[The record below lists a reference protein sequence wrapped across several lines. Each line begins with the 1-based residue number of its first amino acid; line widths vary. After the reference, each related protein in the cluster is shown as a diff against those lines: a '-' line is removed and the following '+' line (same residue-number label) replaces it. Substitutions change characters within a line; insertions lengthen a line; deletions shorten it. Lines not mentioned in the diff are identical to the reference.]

1 MSDISIEE
9 FETAKTEFTN
19 MLPQINE
26 KKDQLKALKKV
37 HNVNK
42 KIIYNYMHANEIDE
56 LVVDGYIFSM
66 KTKERLAIKQEDI
79 EGLLDAQTLAP
90 FYESKVSYGVK
101 RQRTTN

>member
-9 FETAKTEFTN
+9 FEIAKTEFTN

-26 KKDQLKALKKV
+26 KQAEIKALKKV

-42 KIIYNYMHANEIDE
+42 KTIYNYMHANGIDE
-56 LVVDGYIFSM
+56 LDVGGYLFSI
-66 KTKERLAIKQEDI
+66 KTKERLAIKQADI

-90 FYESKVSYGVK
+90 FYESKTSYGVK

>member
-37 HNVNK
+37 HNIN
-42 KIIYNYMHANEIDE
+42 
-56 LVVDGYIFSM
+56 
-66 KTKERLAIKQEDI
+66 
-79 EGLLDAQTLAP
+79 
-90 FYESKVSYGVK
+90 
-101 RQRTTN
+101 